1 MSFLVPVFKNVW
13 ERFTAK
19 NYLPVSILFVGLLVT
34 LRNVVFFSDFQYDFR
49 SSHLTADVVTV
60 VSNRTAMAFNRSG
73 ATQALALDT

>member
-49 SSHLTADVVTV
+49 SSYLTADVVTV

>member
-19 NYLPVSILFVGLLVT
+19 SYLPVSILFVGLLVT

-49 SSHLTADVVTV
+49 SSYLTADVVTV
-60 VSNRTAMAFNRSG
+60 VSNRTAMAFNWSG
-73 ATQALALDT
+73 STQALAFDT